1 MRRLLILNLVL
12 VALVSAGAVRLHNDY
27 LMFEGTHQPGAIQ
40 PQVESLP
47 KVAVTPAA
55 NALPPADWTE
65 IPSHNLFSFDRTD
78 IAILEPPAPATPPTP
93 PGPKPF
99 LFGTMALGNDRTAM
113 VASGKQGNR
122 NYKPMKIGETI
133 DGWTITQILS
143 ESIVIKANSI
153 EDSVLMNDALAQV
166 SRDAAR
172 TVAPA
177 APPVISIGQPAPP
190 PASASAP
197 SIFQPS
203 ASQPAAGQPPRQ
215 RRRIT
220 QQTPFGIREIEIDE

>member
-12 VALVSAGAVRLHNDY
+12 VALVSAGVVRLHNDY

-47 KVAVTPAA
+47 KVASTPAA

-78 IAILEPPAPATPPTP
+78 IAILEPPAPETP
-93 PGPKPF
+93 PGAKPI
-99 LFGTMALGNDRTAM
+99 LFGTMALGNDRMAM
-113 VASGKQGNR
+113 LASGKPGNR

-133 DGWTITQILS
+133 DGWTITQILDK
-143 ESIVIKANSI
+143 SIVIKANSI
-153 EDSVLMNDALAQV
+153 EDFVLMNDPSAQV
-166 SRDAAR
+166 PRDTAR
-172 TVAPA
+172 TIAATAPS
-177 APPVISIGQPAPP
+177 VISVGQPAPP
-190 PASASAP
+190 PASVPAP
-197 SIFQPS
+197 AIFQPP
-203 ASQPAAGQPPRQ
+203 ATSQPANGPPRQ

-220 QQTPFGIREIEIDE
+220 QQTPFGIREIEVEE